1 VVIVKLSSKGQII
14 LPKAIRQALA
24 VKAGDYVELT
34 VNRGA
39 VRLMRARSKADV
51 LAGVFR
57 GLAPR
62 PLDWK
67 RLRRE
72 VAEQVAGDAVKEFQP
87 EGPN

>member
-1 VVIVKLSSKGQII
+1 MPIVKLSSKGHII

-34 VNRGA
+34 IERGVVKLA
-39 VRLMRARSKADV
+39 RARSKADA
-51 LAGVFR
+51 LAGVLR

-62 PLDWK
+62 PLNWK

-72 VAEQVAGDAVKEFQP
+72 VAEQVADHVAKEL
-87 EGPN
+87 

>member
-1 VVIVKLSSKGQII
+1 MAIVKLSSKGHII

-34 VNRGA
+34 VKGGT
-39 VRLMRARSKADV
+39 VRLTRARSKADA
-51 LAGVFR
+51 LAGILR

-62 PLDWK
+62 PVDWK

-72 VAEQVAGDAVKEFQP
+72 VAEQVADDVAKEL
-87 EGPN
+87 